1 MNGMKKQPRA
11 RALAENKRAYFDYG
25 ILETY
30 EAGLVLYGYEVKA
43 IQTGHISLKGSYV
56 VIKNREAFLINAFIP
71 PYQPANT
78 PADYDPQR
86 TRKLLLKKSE
96 LESLIGKSKQ
106 KGLTLIPLKL
116 YTKRHKIKLEMAIA
130 KGKRKIDKR
139 EKIREREV
147 KREIER
153 KLGGGDRLR

>member
-1 MNGMKKQPRA
+1 MSV
-11 RALAENKRAYFDYG
+11 LAENKRAYFDYE

-30 EAGLVLYGYEVKA
+30 EAGLVLYGCEVKA
-43 IQTGHISLKGSYV
+43 IKTGHISLKGSYV

-78 PADYDPQR
+78 PSEYGPER
-86 TRKLLLKKSE
+86 SRKLLLKKLE

-116 YTKRHKIKLEMAIA
+116 YTKHRKVKLEFAIA
-130 KGKRKIDKR
+130 RGKRKIDKR
-139 EKIREREV
+139 EMIKKREVEREM
-147 KREIER
+147 RRHLGER
-153 KLGGGDRLR
+153 